1 MKPISVFFGHE
12 LQWVHPRWLSNVYE
26 LQGGDELLA
35 TVRLEGPFRSRAL
48 VETVEGGWTIERKGV
63 RQTIRIMQNG
73 SQEEAATVKRGM
85 SGKVTLLFPDERG
98 FQWCCTSFWRD
109 VWSWCTNEGTP
120 LLHLTRGSRVQL
132 EPAAREL
139 PEPELALLTT
149 LGWYL
154 HKLQE
159 EDAASTS
166 YIVPVIS

>member
-1 MKPISVFFGHE
+1 MKPISDFFEQE
-12 LQWVHPRWLSNVYE
+12 LRWAHPKRLSNVYE
-26 LQGGDELLA
+26 LRGGDEVLA

-48 VETVEGGWTIERKGV
+48 IETAEGGWTIVRKGLGQSITV
-63 RQTIRIMQNG
+63 VETG
-73 SQEEAATVKRGM
+73 SHEELSTLKRGM
-85 SGKVTLLFPDERG
+85 SGKVTLILPDEQR
-98 FQWCCTSFWRD
+98 FQWSCTSFWRD
-109 VWSWCTNEGTP
+109 VWSWYTNEGTP

-159 EDAASTS
+159 EDAAAAS
-166 YIVPVIS
+166 YVPVIS